1 MVATLI
7 FFSERDYLRVA
18 RWLNLSERFSF
29 GETRAPKQTNRPTP
43 TSSPSPCLS
52 LFFMFQLATPL
63 RHLAYPGDL
72 LWTEEGFRFSWRVML
87 VDKSGTAFFT
97 VVDESGKSWEVYP
110 SDYLTPQQEKQMA
123 YQPDMILQFA
133 HFPRR

>member
-1 MVATLI
+1 M
-7 FFSERDYLRVA
+7 
-18 RWLNLSERFSF
+18 
-29 GETRAPKQTNRPTP
+29 
-43 TSSPSPCLS
+43 
-52 LFFMFQLATPL
+52 PL

-97 VVDESGKSWEVYP
+97 VLDKSANKSWKVFP

-123 YQPDMILQFA
+123 YQPDMILFA
-133 HFPRR
+133 RFLEDEFAAQGREQRQGDVAVYAESYVSMNGRGSRPCCGL